1 MDQIWIAAVA
11 AIAAVALGVPFVA
24 IVLVSIASRREEAAH
39 SLSRQAPGAAARAA
53 RRLLAFRTDRKAR
66 VPDRAAS
73 YASTP
78 GRGRRPSRDRRQ
90 SRDRRPEGSGPRLRP
105 SRSCQLRRRRSHPA
119 RTEMPRA
126 KYASV
131 MRVALCQMP
140 VSTQPAVNLSR
151 VQSALTSAREQG
163 SDLAVFPEATQA
175 RFSADLRAVA
185 EPLDGPFCAGLSAAA
200 SGSGVALAAG
210 IFEQAPDNRVY
221 NTTVA
226 FDSAGRLVAAYRKI
240 HLFDALGTRESET
253 IAPGSEAVIAD
264 LAGIKVGFL
273 TCYDVR
279 FPELAR
285 DLTVRGAD
293 LLVIPAAWAAGLF
306 KEEHWVTLVRA
317 RAIENTVWVA
327 AADQVPDPHE
337 PATSAPTGV
346 GRSLLVDPMGA
357 VQDGSG
363 FESRHRRGH
372 RRPGDDRAR
381 QDRAALAAAP
391 TA

>member
-1 MDQIWIAAVA
+1 MPAPR
-11 AIAAVALGVPFVA
+11 G
-24 IVLVSIASRREEAAH
+24 EAAGH
-39 SLSRQAPGAAARAA
+39 PGIAARAA
-53 RRLLAFRTDRKAR
+53 VAVRKGQ
-66 VPDRAAS
+66 DRAC
-73 YASTP
+73 
-78 GRGRRPSRDRRQ
+78 G
-90 SRDRRPEGSGPRLRP
+90 P
-105 SRSCQLRRRRSHPA
+105 SRSCKLRRRRSHPA
-119 RTEMPRA
+119 RTELPLA

-151 VQSALTSAREQG
+151 VQSALISAREQG

-175 RFSADLRAVA
+175 RFSADLRAVT

-285 DLTVRGAD
+285 DLTVRGAE

-357 VQDGSG
+357 VRMDLGSWI
-363 FESRHRRGH
+363 
-372 RRPGDDRAR
+372 
-381 QDRAALAAAP
+381 
-391 TA
+391 